1 MKCKNNLFAAFLMFA
16 LLGTT
21 AVVMAQSEV
30 EKNPYKFKNK
40 KIELFNGKNLNN
52 WDFYL
57 RKSTVDPLTIFKVQ
71 DGLIHMNPF
80 PWGYMKTKDS
90 YSNYKL
96 HVEWRWPEEA
106 TNSGVFVHY
115 QPREENSFKW
125 LECNLIAGGA
135 GDFICEKGVD
145 MNERTNK
152 KSPFMTKL
160 AESSEKKVG
169 EWNTMEI
176 ICVGSSIEVYV
187 NGVLQNKGT
196 NLNITEGSI
205 CLQCEG
211 QDIEFRNVYLN
222 ELKQ

>member
-1 MKCKNNLFAAFLMFA
+1 MSKTTLFATFLIFA
-16 LLGTT
+16 LLGTP
-21 AVVMAQSEV
+21 VIVQAQSGA
-30 EKNPYKFKNK
+30 EKSPYKFKSK
-40 KIELFNGKNLNN
+40 KIKLFNGKDLNN

-57 RKSTVDPLTIFKVQ
+57 RKSKVDPSTIFKVQ
-71 DGLIHMNPF
+71 SDLIHMNPF
-80 PWGYMKTKDS
+80 PWGYMKSKDS
-90 YSNYKL
+90 FSNYKL

-115 QPREENSFKW
+115 QPRNESSFKW

-135 GDFICEKGVD
+135 GDFICERGVD
-145 MNERTNK
+145 MDERINK

-160 AESSEKKVG
+160 SESSEKMVG

-176 ICVGSSIEVYV
+176 ICVDSFIEVYV